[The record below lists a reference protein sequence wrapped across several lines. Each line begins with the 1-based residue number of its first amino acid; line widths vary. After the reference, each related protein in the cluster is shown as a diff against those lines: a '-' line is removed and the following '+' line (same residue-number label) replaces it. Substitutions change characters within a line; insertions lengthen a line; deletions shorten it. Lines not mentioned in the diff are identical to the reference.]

1 MGGTSVAGGLL
12 GAGWT
17 VRCLSLDS
25 LGTPG
30 IWGQTQVDGAH
41 VGARCGCLVIRRL
54 TFHCAGGLGIWDAL
68 LEVVLAG
75 SAESFLKGWAAGWL
89 AGLRAEGKVFVR
101 REGPT
106 ITLHP
111 TMWQD

>member
-1 MGGTSVAGGLL
+1 
-12 GAGWT
+12 
-17 VRCLSLDS
+17 
-25 LGTPG
+25 
-30 IWGQTQVDGAH
+30 
-41 VGARCGCLVIRRL
+41 
-54 TFHCAGGLGIWDAL
+54 